1 MKLSLRLLE
10 WIGSYRKEWLG
21 ADVVAG
27 LTTSAVVIPKAM
39 AYATVAGLP
48 IQVGLYTAFVPMI
61 VYAVLGSSRVLSVS
75 TSTTIA
81 ILTVAQLGRV
91 IPNGDPAA
99 LLQATAAL
107 TLMVGAILIVAAIL
121 RLGFVANFI
130 SEPVLIGFKA
140 GVGVVIIVDQ
150 LPKILGVHFEK
161 GSFLHNVEAIGLNLP
176 HTSLAT
182 LATGILTIAGLVVI
196 EKLRPYW
203 PAPLMIVAAAIAAV
217 SLFALQ
223 SYGVSLVGPI
233 PAGVPAFTVPD
244 LHLAQHLW
252 PGALGIALMS
262 FTESVA
268 AARAFIKSNEPPL
281 RPNAALFATG
291 LANAVG
297 A

>member
-1 MKLSLRLLE
+1 L
-10 WIGSYRKEWLG
+10 
-21 ADVVAG
+21 
-27 LTTSAVVIPKAM
+27 
-39 AYATVAGLP
+39 
-48 IQVGLYTAFVPMI
+48 I

-91 IPNGDPAA
+91 VPNGDPAA
-99 LLQATAAL
+99 VLQATAAL

-140 GVGVVIIVDQ
+140 GIGVVIIVDQ

-176 HTSLAT
+176 HTSRAT
-182 LATGILTIAGLVVI
+182 LATGVLTIAGLVVI
-196 EKLRPYW
+196 EKLRPRW
-203 PAPLMIVAAAIAAV
+203 PAPLMIIAAAIAAV
-217 SLFALQ
+217 GLFALQ

-244 LHLAQHLW
+244 LHLAQQLW

-268 AARAFIKSNEPPL
+268 AARAFIKSDEPPL
-281 RPNAALFATG
+281 RPNAELFATG

-297 A
+297 AFMGAMPGGGGTARPRSTA